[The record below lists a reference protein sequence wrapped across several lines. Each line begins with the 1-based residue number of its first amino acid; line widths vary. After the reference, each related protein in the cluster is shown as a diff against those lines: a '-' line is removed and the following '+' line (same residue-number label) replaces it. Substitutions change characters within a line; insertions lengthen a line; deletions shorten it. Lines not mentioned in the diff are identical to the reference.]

1 MSKSHKR
8 FKRPKLPACFK
19 PCPGSPFHVGIKQ
32 PVNPAKVQC
41 YGPGLDSK
49 QVQAGRPATFMV
61 DTTEAGE
68 APLDVTYTDSTGK
81 LREFF
86 ACFFF
91 LTLLPSEWQNSV
103 KFWPFRVL

>member
-1 MSKSHKR
+1 MLKSRKHLK
-8 FKRPKLPACFK
+8 KPKLPACLK

-41 YGPGLDSK
+41 YGPGLDSR
-49 QVQAGRPATFMV
+49 QVQAGRPATFTV

-81 LREFF
+81 E
-86 ACFFF
+86 
-91 LTLLPSEWQNSV
+91 LLQISLFSLP
-103 KFWPFRVL
+103 